1 MTSNFTMQCPKC
13 AFDAGTARFCSQCG
27 TSFDAALPRKRN
39 YLPFVIAGGAI
50 LAIFGV
56 LVATGLLQLGG
67 RTGDAALIVPGG
79 SQDVSLRKGAGP
91 GGPNL
96 SVSST
101 APPPTVAEEGLGMPD
116 DVRKWLEHLKR
127 IDKIREAYNSSYAMT
142 LIGKVGSLKPG
153 TFLDEDAAA
162 IDEAQRKAA
171 ANGLTGDVD
180 NFFAK
185 LTQDFQSLAPP
196 AECAGIAGEYSG
208 VLLETRAM
216 LGQIDQ
222 AISNLDIHS
231 LESLQGTTY
240 VRLDAKADG
249 TNSLIDAICAK
260 YQEPNKYEVFVD
272 RGNSLSLG
280 AALMGGAGHVD
291 ENAIMKIYEDLLNE
305 GIGQ

>member
-1 MTSNFTMQCPKC
+1 MTSYLLMLCPKC

-27 TSFDAALPRKRN
+27 NSFDSALPRKRN
-39 YLPFVIAGGAI
+39 YLPFMIAGGAV
-50 LAIFGV
+50 LALLGI
-56 LVATGLLQLGG
+56 LVATGVLHLGG
-67 RTGDAALIVPGG
+67 RARDASLLVPGG
-79 SQDVSLRKGAGP
+79 SPDVPLRKEAGT

-96 SVSST
+96 SVSSS
-101 APPPTVAEEGLGMPD
+101 APPPTVAEEGVGMPD

-127 IDKIREAYNSSYAMT
+127 IDRIREAYNSSYAMT

-171 ANGLTGDVD
+171 ANGLTGDAD

-196 AECAGIAGEYSG
+196 AECAGIAGEYAG

-222 AISNLDIHS
+222 AISNLNVHA

-249 TNSLIDAICAK
+249 TNALIDAICSK

-272 RGNSLSLG
+272 KGNSLSLG
-280 AALMGGAGHVD
+280 AALMGGAGNVD
-291 ENAIMKIYEDLLNE
+291 EKAMVKIYEDLLNE